1 MLWVTHSPWSGT
13 NLSPRFHRA
22 SSVLP
27 ELISFAV
34 LQPLSLLTPE
44 NSTIHSQPGFT
55 HRRREC
61 TQDGWEGTASPPQ
74 FPGPVW
80 GERVPSSLRTEPGPR
95 AVGAELRAPAGKDE
109 ARGPGCRGRARGERR
124 PLGGNSRPPERR
136 ESRERKRR
144 QEERERG
151 EDAGTR
157 YGAECLPV
165 PP

>member
-13 NLSPRFHRA
+13 NLSPRYHRA

-27 ELISFAV
+27 ELISLAV

-80 GERVPSSLRTEPGPR
+80 GERVPSSLRMEPGPR

-109 ARGPGCRGRARGERR
+109 AGSRLSGPSPGRAAAAGWQQ
-124 PLGGNSRPPERR
+124 PPAG
-136 ESRERKRR
+136 
-144 QEERERG
+144 EEREQGEEEETGREGARG
-151 EDAGTR
+151 G
-157 YGAECLPV
+157 CWH
-165 PP
+165 